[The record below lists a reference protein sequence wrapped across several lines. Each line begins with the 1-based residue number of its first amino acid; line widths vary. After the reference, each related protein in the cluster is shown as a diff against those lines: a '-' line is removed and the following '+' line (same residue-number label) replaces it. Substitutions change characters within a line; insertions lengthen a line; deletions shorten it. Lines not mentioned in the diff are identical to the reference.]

1 MPVFFLLVSAG
12 VFFTYIDPQ
21 YQKIGEIQEEHE
33 RLDQALTKSKEL
45 QEVRNAL
52 ISRYNT
58 FSRADIDRLQK
69 LLPDHIDNVRLII
82 DIDSI
87 AAAYGLEIQDFGF
100 SKGAENETGQEDPAL
115 AATPNASYGSVLMDF
130 KVNASYTDFL
140 VFLRDLERSLRLV
153 DVVGI
158 TVSASDPELYSF
170 DVTIRTYW
178 LH

>member
-1 MPVFFLLVSAG
+1 MPIFFIIVSVG
-12 VFFTYIDPQ
+12 VFFTYIDPK
-21 YQKIGEIQEEHE
+21 YKDIQSIQAEHE

-52 ISRYNT
+52 ISRFNT
-58 FSRADIDRLQK
+58 FRKNDIDRLHK

-87 AAAYGLEIQDFGF
+87 AAAYNLSITDFGF
-100 SKGAENETGQEDPAL
+100 SNTGEAAPETTSTGGA
-115 AATPNASYGSVLMDF
+115 YGSVLMDF
-130 KVNASYTDFL
+130 NVNASYTDFL
-140 VFLRDLERSLRLV
+140 AFLRDLERSLRLV

-158 TVSASDPELYSF
+158 TVSASDSGAYGYT
-170 DVTIRTYW
+170 VTIKTYW